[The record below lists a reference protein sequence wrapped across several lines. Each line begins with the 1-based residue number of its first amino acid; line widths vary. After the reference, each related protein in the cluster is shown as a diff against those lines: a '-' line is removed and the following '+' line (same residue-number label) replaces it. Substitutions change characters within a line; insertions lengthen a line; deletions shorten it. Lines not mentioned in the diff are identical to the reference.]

1 MQLSIKNRLLP
12 FVYLFK
18 AIEYT
23 SLGILLFFSDITLFH
38 FFVFITGLDFP
49 ISWINNPFFFYFYRS
64 SLIIFAAFGIIFY
77 LFYKE
82 IKNNTISKKFHYLI
96 AIFLIIFG
104 IASLI
109 TGYISNIS
117 GIIYYYD
124 FLSNTIAGIMILSL
138 I

>member
-1 MQLSIKNRLLP
+1 MQLSIKNRLLQ

-18 AIEYT
+18 AVEYT
-23 SLGILLFFSDITLFH
+23 SLGILLFFSDISLFN
-38 FFVFITGLDFP
+38 FFIFITGTKFP

-64 SLIIFAAFGIIFY
+64 SLIIFAAFGIIFF

-82 IKNNTISKKFHYLI
+82 IVNNTISKKFHYLI

-104 IASLI
+104 IGSLI
-109 TGYISNIS
+109 AGYISNIS

-124 FLSNTIAGIMILSL
+124 FISNTVAGIMILSL